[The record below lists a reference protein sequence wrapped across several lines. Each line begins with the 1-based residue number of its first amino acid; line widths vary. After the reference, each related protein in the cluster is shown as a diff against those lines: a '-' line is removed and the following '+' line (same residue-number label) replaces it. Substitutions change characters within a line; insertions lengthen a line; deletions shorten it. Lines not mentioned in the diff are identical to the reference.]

1 MNEMLPDEIQE
12 SLLATFR
19 EESLEQLTEL
29 EMTLM
34 ELESSPNDPEVINK
48 AFRTLHTI
56 KGNAGMFGFEDIE
69 AYTHDLESAFDL
81 VRKGTMTVCPKL
93 IDLTLRARD
102 GLLVLLQG
110 TGDPN
115 TVRPEMEKVMTLVAE
130 FLSQGQKGALDD
142 PGQEASGKKEDRG
155 QGARGGG
162 AREKPESSVRVA
174 SGKLDQLVNLV
185 GEMVTVQARLTQLV
199 SERPDPALEAV
210 AEEIESLTWELR
222 ENAFSIRMIPIET
235 TYRRIKRLVRD
246 LSRELGQEVELITEG
261 AETELDKNVIEKL
274 TDPLMHLIRNSVD
287 HGIESA
293 GDRIQAGKPE
303 KGNIR
308 LSATN
313 AGADVVI
320 RVEDDGRGLDS
331 EGIRKKAVEKGLLS
345 AEADLSTADIYS
357 LIFTPGFSTASR
369 VTNLSGRGVGLDVV
383 KKAAEELR
391 GNLTVDSVPGQGT
404 TFNIRLP
411 LTLAIIDGLLV
422 NVAEN
427 KYIVPLSIVEECV
440 FLTREAIK
448 SSHNRRIIRLRGEIV
463 PYISMREWFGIL
475 SEPPDIQQVV
485 VVREG
490 DRRIGLLL
498 DHVIGEHQTVIKSL
512 GKVYRNVDGVSGA
525 TILGDGT
532 ISLILDVSRIMRVTE
547 ETESPVFAA

>member
-1 MNEMLPDEIQE
+1 MLPDEIHE

-29 EMTLM
+29 ETTLM
-34 ELESSPNDPEVINK
+34 ELEISPNDPEVINK

-69 AYTHDLESAFDL
+69 AYTHDLESAFDF
-81 VRKGTMTVCPKL
+81 VRKGTMKVCPEL

-130 FLSQGQKGALDD
+130 FLSQGQKVILDD
-142 PGQEASGKKEDRG
+142 PGQEAAGKKEDRG
-155 QGARGGG
+155 QGSGGGG

-210 AEEIESLTWELR
+210 AEEVESLTWELR

-293 GDRIQAGKPE
+293 GERIQAGKPE

-320 RVEDDGRGLDS
+320 RVEDDGRGLDA
-331 EGIRKKAVEKGLLS
+331 EGIRKKAVEKGLVP
-345 AEADLSTADIYS
+345 AEVDLSTADIYS
-357 LIFTPGFSTASR
+357 LIFAPGFSTASQ
-369 VTNLSGRGVGLDVV
+369 VTNISGRGVGLDVV

-404 TFNIRLP
+404 TFIIRLP

-440 FLTREAIK
+440 FLTSEAIK